1 MFFDWHVVEEDQV
14 TAVRNGR
21 AVHVRLRP
29 DPAEAVVDPVAVLAP
44 DGTFLALYE
53 QHGPVA
59 KAVAVFA
66 PA

>member
-1 MFFDWHVVEEDQV
+1 M
-14 TAVRNGR
+14 AVRNGR
-21 AVHVRLRP
+21 AVQIRL
-29 DPAEAVVDPVAVLAP
+29 EAAADRPVALMAP

-53 QHGPVA
+53 QHGPLA